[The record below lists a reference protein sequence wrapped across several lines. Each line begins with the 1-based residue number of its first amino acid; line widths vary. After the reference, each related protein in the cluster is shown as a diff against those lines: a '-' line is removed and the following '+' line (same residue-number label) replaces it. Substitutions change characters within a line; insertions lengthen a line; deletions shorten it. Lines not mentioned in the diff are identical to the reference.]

1 MKPIPALILIAL
13 LPAACAPT
21 VRLDTPEPVKIDVN
35 MKVEVVTKD
44 GGSAPASGAK
54 KEDPAT
60 LSPQERRR
68 LRMAEVQSLKNDRL
82 VGEGQDGLLHIV
94 TRPADASYLA
104 YAEKVVADENG
115 DRRKVFEAQARSEGR
130 PEARVARE
138 FAERSIGGAFP
149 GEWVQNADGKW
160 VKQ

>member
-1 MKPIPALILIAL
+1 
-13 LPAACAPT
+13 
-21 VRLDTPEPVKIDVN
+21 
-35 MKVEVVTKD
+35 
-44 GGSAPASGAK
+44 
-54 KEDPAT
+54 
-60 LSPQERRR
+60 
-68 LRMAEVQSLKNDRL
+68 
-82 VGEGQDGLLHIV
+82 V